1 MTVTPPPAPPWFHQ
15 NWQQRYDAIM
25 SRQATAALQVTG
37 AGQSAYNGT
46 TVDNPTG
53 TGSHAAWDGTLAYD
67 QGNVSDA
74 MRNLAAYSGQQ
85 RDPAT
90 LQWYRQAVQSM
101 LHENSHM
108 LTARGDDYAHS
119 APYYAIDHNKALEE
133 GITEAWSRAHVN
145 DYIAAMNLEQDA
157 PGISGVVTRDA
168 YPQYTPA
175 ATTLCNELGRD
186 TRRGDEVMRRLN
198 NQSVRAKW
206 PAAADMMFRSSGLQ
220 HQLPVAE
227 HNAAR
232 LRIQHAMQQN
242 FDHLPTLQGTP
253 QQVDLAS
260 RAAGQAAVQAGRN
273 TVNQLR
279 AEVAQRQAQAAHLAQ
294 AQNEAAP
301 QNSHQAPGW
310 HQAQGWQQ
318 AQGQHGQG
326 WQQGLGQQGWQQ
338 GQGQRGWQQQGQQ
351 GQWQQQAPP
360 DPGQQVAPGSAQH
373 AMSLAQSG
381 VAPMSG
387 ATTLGADQF
396 GSRGDTRTGGNAAER
411 TTPQRGDRG

>member
-1 MTVTPPPAPPWFHQ
+1 MTITPPPGPPWFHPD
-15 NWQQRYDAIM
+15 WQQRYDAIM
-25 SRQATAALQVTG
+25 SRQAVAALQVTG

-46 TVDNPTG
+46 TVDKPTG
-53 TGSHAAWDGTLAYD
+53 QGSHAAWDGTIAYD
-67 QGNVSDA
+67 QGNVADA

-108 LTARGDDYAHS
+108 LTARGDDYVHS

-133 GITEAWSRAHVN
+133 GLTEAWSRAHVN

-157 PGISGVVTRDA
+157 PGISGVVSRDA

-175 ATTLCNELGRD
+175 ATALCNELGND
-186 TRRGDEVMRRLN
+186 TGLGGDEVMRRLN
-198 NQSVRAKW
+198 NESVRAKW
-206 PAAADMMFRSSGLQ
+206 PVAADMVFQSSGLQ
-220 HQLPVAE
+220 HQLPVSE

-232 LRIQHAMQQN
+232 LRIQHAMQSN
-242 FDHLPTLQGTP
+242 FNHLPSLQGTP
-253 QQVDLAS
+253 QQVNLGS
-260 RAAGQAAVQAGRN
+260 LAAGQASAQAGRD

-279 AEVAQRQAQAAHLAQ
+279 AELAQRQAQAAQLAQ
-294 AQNEAAP
+294 AQ
-301 QNSHQAPGW
+301 HQATQYGSR
-310 HQAQGWQQ
+310 QG
-318 AQGQHGQG
+318 AG
-326 WQQGLGQQGWQQ
+326 WQQGQWQQGQWQQGQGGQHPQGWQQ
-338 GQGQRGWQQQGQQ
+338 GQH
-351 GQWQQQAPP
+351 PP
-360 DPGQQVAPGSAQH
+360 KPGPGQQVAAPGSAQH

-411 TTPQRGDRG
+411 TTPERGE